1 MRKISAFK
9 IIATTVVAAS
19 VVTLSACGGGSSASS
34 SAGAESGDLNII
46 AYAGVWQEQYEEA
59 VIKPF
64 EEKYPDITVNYVSK
78 RSSAEMLS
86 ALQGQQSAPATDVS
100 IMDISVS
107 TSGNSQGLFEK
118 VDESMVPN
126 LANVDEQFLNA
137 DGYGPAVGVDAIG
150 LLYDTQA
157 IPETPT
163 SWNILWD
170 PQYAGKINVMAP
182 PSLIG
187 ISLTAITASML
198 GEDYTQSIDQATAK
212 LQELAPNV
220 QSFAPNP
227 DEYQSV
233 ITGQTVL
240 GLGQNGRG
248 QYYSE
253 QSGGKMGVVF
263 PEEGTA
269 LQINTINLVKDAPN
283 PEAAKTFMDYA
294 LSSEAQSAFAS
305 ALFYAPTVS
314 NADVPADVAAR
325 IVPTDGSLKIIPLDV
340 EFLAA
345 NRDAWTDIWKRE
357 IIGQ

>member
-187 ISLTAITASML
+187 I
-198 GEDYTQSIDQATAK
+198 
-212 LQELAPNV
+212 
-220 QSFAPNP
+220 
-227 DEYQSV
+227 
-233 ITGQTVL
+233 
-240 GLGQNGRG
+240 
-248 QYYSE
+248 
-253 QSGGKMGVVF
+253 
-263 PEEGTA
+263 
-269 LQINTINLVKDAPN
+269 
-283 PEAAKTFMDYA
+283 
-294 LSSEAQSAFAS
+294 
-305 ALFYAPTVS
+305 
-314 NADVPADVAAR
+314 
-325 IVPTDGSLKIIPLDV
+325 
-340 EFLAA
+340 
-345 NRDAWTDIWKRE
+345 
-357 IIGQ
+357 